1 VVRNFKW
8 SVVNIK
14 TQVQQQQETIS
25 SSPTTTT
32 TTQPQLHRLENR
44 QATSEFVLT
53 YRHNLDTALSILP
66 NLKSGLDVNVKFDN
80 IHGFE
85 PTAELAMFDL
95 FHVDLIHGWI
105 ADPQVRS

>member
-1 VVRNFKW
+1 M
-8 SVVNIK
+8 
-14 TQVQQQQETIS
+14 
-25 SSPTTTT
+25 
-32 TTQPQLHRLENR
+32 
-44 QATSEFVLT
+44 T

-95 FHVDLIHGWI
+95 FDVDLVHGWV
-105 ADPQVRS
+105 ADPQVMEGRLLKRKYVDGLPQCVNQGTCRTLKRMM